1 MADAEHVI
9 ERRARILSQKM
20 QHRADLIRDFIAP
33 EGQRPPFTKMLQNDQ
48 ALKWWSAH
56 RYDHLGARV
65 LQTMRPGDIADLDVA
80 LMRGMEQAGDQGQV
94 MA

>member
-9 ERRARILSQKM
+9 ERRARLLGQKM

-33 EGQRPPFTKMLQNDQ
+33 EGQRPPFTKMLQNEQ
-48 ALKWWSAH
+48 ALQWWQAH

-65 LQTMRPGDIADLDVA
+65 LQTMKPGDIADLDVA
-80 LMRGMEQAGDQGQV
+80 LLRHAENMGMQGQA